1 MYQGIAGLANF
12 PMLSHGAKEPG
23 TVTYQESTG
32 EAPLLE
38 GKRPMTD
45 PCPRCGLCHPIGN
58 SCLSLSVATP
68 REQEVLLAGSLLA
81 GRYEVSRTIH
91 RGGMGVVYL
100 AGDLFLQGHEVVLKE
115 LRLPPGATAEDRR
128 EAEGWFARESYLLSS
143 LRNPLI
149 PRFYSVFQEDG
160 RSYIVQE
167 FVAGEN
173 LDQVVRH
180 RGPLREDLVVG
191 WGIALCGLLTYLHE
205 RDDPVVFRDLK
216 PANILWR
223 QVGPGI
229 PAWEQPLAVVDFGI
243 ARPFRRGEVGTVIGT
258 PGYAPPE
265 QYQGLATPQSDV
277 YALGATLHRLLTAY
291 DPEQGAP
298 FTFPPVLGLNP
309 HVSSELAALVER
321 ATRLDPAARFESA
334 RDMDRALRRVA
345 AAEGYLVGVSPGAT
359 SISHPAYSFRA
370 GWLGPVVGSFLLG
383 SMVLS
388 MLGSVFREP
397 TMSYVPIH
405 GAGTF
410 TWVGPQSDQV
420 GGNPA
425 YQYLQPQSQGN
436 SGQTPGYVTHG
447 VYHLR
452 RFDFRRNAGAFIPGP

>member
-1 MYQGIAGLANF
+1 
-12 PMLSHGAKEPG
+12 
-23 TVTYQESTG
+23 
-32 EAPLLE
+32 
-38 GKRPMTD
+38 MTD
-45 PCPRCGLCHPIGN
+45 PCSRCGLCHPIGT
-58 SCLSLSVATP
+58 SCLTLSVTTP
-68 REQEVLLAGSLLA
+68 RTQEVLPAGARLA
-81 GRYEVSRTIH
+81 GRYAVSRTIH

-100 AGDLFLQGHEVVLKE
+100 AGDLFLQGQEVVLKE

-173 LDQVVRH
+173 LDQVVRR

-277 YALGATLHRLLTAY
+277 YALGATLHRLLTDY
-291 DPEQGAP
+291 DPEQGSP
-298 FTFPPVLGLNP
+298 FTFPPVLALNP
-309 HVSSELAALVER
+309 RVSPELAAVVER
-321 ATRLDPAARFESA
+321 ATRLDLAARFESA
-334 RDMDRALRRVA
+334 RDMGMALRRIA
-345 AAEGYLVGVSPGAT
+345 ATEGYLVGMTPGSTSVSL
-359 SISHPAYSFRA
+359 PAYTFRA
-370 GWLGPVVGSFLLG
+370 GWIGPVVGSFLLG

-388 MLGSVFREP
+388 MLGSMFREP
-397 TMSYVPIH
+397 TMSYIPIH
-405 GAGTF
+405 SPYSS
-410 TWVGPQSDQV
+410 TWVGPQPAQV
-420 GGNPA
+420 VGNDPA
-425 YQYLQPQSQGN
+425 YLYVQLQSPGN
-436 SGQTPGYVTHG
+436 SVQVPPVYMAPGGHHHHH
-447 VYHLR
+447 HLSGSR
-452 RFDFRRNAGAFIPGP
+452 GSGGAVIPDP